1 MSYIIKL
8 NNKFN
13 SNIAY
18 YKPGFIYTSE
28 IKDAYRF
35 EHEEDALACIICY
48 ISSITWDVEVVEYE
62 RQLGTYFSTYNHN
75 SSIQEIKDILLLPIY
90 IPKIIYYMIKNNIR
104 RIKNNN

>member
-8 NNKFN
+8 TNKIY

-18 YKPGFIYTSE
+18 YRPGFMYTPE

-35 EHEEDALACIICY
+35 EYEEEASACITYY
-48 ISSITWDVEVVEYE
+48 IDPRTWDAEAVEYE

-75 SSIQEIKDILLLPIY
+75 SNIQTIKDILLLPIY